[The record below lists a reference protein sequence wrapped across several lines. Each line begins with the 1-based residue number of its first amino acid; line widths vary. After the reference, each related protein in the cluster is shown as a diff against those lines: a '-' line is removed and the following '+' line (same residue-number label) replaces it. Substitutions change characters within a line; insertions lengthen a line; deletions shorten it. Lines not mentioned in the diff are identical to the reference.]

1 MKKKKVGYIVFL
13 FLIAGLLAFLYNISA
28 TSGRYH
34 VSVNVKGKPNLAST
48 YFNVAVADASA
59 NYTIAPGGNVTA
71 HYNLTN
77 KVDANINTNKLNFY
91 LKLLNESNNEA
102 SDATKITASSVSIG
116 GTSYSY
122 VSGKGY
128 GPISNLAYDGTEE
141 TKTFDI
147 VLHCDSS
154 YTPSGTLAYKISI
167 LAEDPYDATK
177 FTSKIANV
185 NILVEQEYTV
195 TFNSNGGSAVG
206 SQTILA
212 GHKVTRPTDPTKA
225 SHNFL
230 GWYKES
236 TLTNLWDFNTD
247 VVTSNTTLY
256 AKWQLIT
263 YTVTF
268 DSDGGSSVSSQTVNS
283 GATLTKPTDPTKS
296 GGYVFDGWYKESTL
310 DNLWDFTTDTVNEN
324 KTLYAKWSDAIYF
337 QMPPDWYGTTV
348 YAYLHNSSTDSI
360 KDEKLSQSD
369 SLRMTLKDSN
379 KNVYQYKLTQTNI
392 DNINAYDKVIFYND
406 GSLIDDND
414 LTKRRTIALDFSS
427 ADLRKVFVPELYS
440 SSTNMRMY
448 GYASTLYEYLWK
460 EVNGTQSG
468 SSNATWPGVQM
479 INDTVDGQRF
489 HQRIIN
495 ISTYNRMIINNGSGQ
510 NQSENITIPITYGS
524 NVIAQDLTFKI
535 SSTKISGKKYHYKA
549 FRCVYS
555 GSWHSYDTW
564 NSTEYNT
571 WITSGD
577 GAKFQAAQTALGY
590 K

>member
-128 GPISNLAYDGTEE
+128 GPISNLAYDGTEQ

-177 FTSKIANV
+177 FTSKTANV

-206 SQTILA
+206 SQTIVA

-225 SHNFL
+225 AHNFL

-236 TLTNLWDFNTD
+236 SFTNLWDFNTD
-247 VVTSNTTLY
+247 VVTSNITLF
-256 AKWQLIT
+256 AKWEAIT

-268 DSDGGSSVSSQTVNS
+268 NSNGGTAVSSQTVNP
-283 GATLTKPTDPTKS
+283 GTTVTKPTEPTKS
-296 GGYVFDGWYKESTL
+296 GGYAFDGWYKESTFV
-310 DNLWDFTTDTVNEN
+310 NLWNFSTDTVTEN
-324 KTLYAKWSDAIYF
+324 TTLYAKWVDAIYF

-348 YAYLHNSSTDSI
+348 YVHLYS
-360 KDEKLSQSD
+360 ESD
-369 SLRMTLKDSN
+369 SSVKNASWHDASTIMTLKDSS
-379 KNVYQYKLTQTNI
+379 KKIYQYKLNSQTDIANV
-392 DNINAYDKVIFYND
+392 DKYSKVIFSND
-406 GSLIDDND
+406 GIILDN
-414 LTKRRTIALDFSS
+414 TYTGRRTVALDFST
-427 ADLRKVFVPELYS
+427 ADLRKVYVPELHNNTSESRFFVYG
-440 SSTNMRMY
+440 TTMY
-448 GYASTLYEYLWK
+448 LYLWK
-460 EVNGTQSG
+460 NGVNNSANSG
-468 SSNATWPGVQM
+468 WPPSVQM
-479 INDTVDGQRF
+479 TNDIIDGVRTHMKVVTRSQYDMMILY
-489 HQRIIN
+489 QPTGSKQTDD
-495 ISTYNRMIINNGSGQ
+495 IS
-510 NQSENITIPITYGS
+510 IPTH
-524 NVIAQDLTFKI
+524 QDLTFKMLDN
-535 SSTKISGKKYHYKA
+535 KQENNKWKYA
-549 FRCVYS
+549 CFRYIYY

-564 NSTEYNT
+564 NSTEYNS
-571 WITSGD
+571 WISTGD
-577 GAKFQAAQTALGY
+577 GAKFAAAQTAFGY
-590 K
+590 